1 MTDPVAGW
9 DAHPVAFGGHT
20 RTVLRRGA
28 GPGVIVAHEV
38 PGITPPVLA
47 LGERLVDDGFTVVM
61 PVFFGRPG
69 EPRSRL
75 AEVRSLAQA
84 LRSRQF
90 STLRPGRTSPVTIWL
105 RALAGSLHAEL
116 GGPGVGVVGLCIS
129 GSLALTVAT
138 DEAVVASV
146 MSEPCVP
153 LAVTP
158 WQRRDLGV
166 SPADLA
172 RVKERV
178 ASGRLEI
185 LGLHY
190 SADWLAP
197 ATRFATATRQFGA
210 GFRTITVASGRH
222 SRPSIPRC
230 AHSVMTLDPALAAA
244 EGAQARL
251 DEVTGEVRRFL
262 ADRLH
267 PPTAT

>member
-1 MTDPVAGW
+1 MVEGW
-9 DAHPVAFGGHT
+9 SEQQVTHDGQT

-28 GPGVIVAHEV
+28 GRGVIVAHEV
-38 PGITPPVLA
+38 PGITPALLA
-47 LGERLVDDGFTVVM
+47 LGDSLVGDGFTVVM

-75 AEVRSLAQA
+75 YELRSLAEA

-90 STLRPGRTSPVTIWL
+90 STLRPGRTSPVTGWL

-116 GGPGVGVVGLCIS
+116 GGPGVGVVALCIS
-129 GSLALTVAT
+129 GPLALSVAT
-138 DEAVVASV
+138 HDAVVVAV

-185 LGLHY
+185 VGLRY

-197 ATRFATATRQFGA
+197 TQRFATASSHLGA
-210 GFRTITVASGRH
+210 GFRTIEVASGPG
-222 SRPSIPRC
+222 SRPSFPKC
-230 AHSVMTLDPALAAA
+230 AHSVLTLDPALGAA
-244 EGAQARL
+244 EGAGGRL
-251 DEVTGEVRRFL
+251 DEVTGEVRQLL
-262 ADRLH
+262 AARLRPAPV
-267 PPTAT
+267 PPS